1 MNDAMKI
8 QLTLNKSLITEAV
21 KAETYLRGNYVKAT
35 DQSGSTTTVGYRT
48 QAGDDEVDERKVDR
62 DIRYATEKLKTVF
75 VDYITPSA
83 TVKGDDMV
91 DSVNDANQFIIYNLT
106 VSQRWNGTLTDACA
120 RLSSR
125 YIQDCAT
132 MLWYQA
138 IGDKQQTEYYALLL
152 KNDEA
157 EVRKCFIKSPPE
169 APSLSYSTKIQFQQP
184 LMTDGSLH
192 LIEGDEEIITYTLD
206 DGAIDDIETRS
217 EEPSIVRTYLNNE
230 GKFVIK
236 ALRPGVS
243 TIVFFS
249 RHHDDV
255 RASFDCIVMSDLD
268 KESTDQHYGPDPI
281 FPHHP
286 YR

>member
-1 MNDAMKI
+1 MHI
-8 QLTLNKSLITEAV
+8 QLSLSKSLINEAV
-21 KAETYLRGNYVKAT
+21 KAETYLRGKYVRASAA
-35 DQSGSTTTVGYRT
+35 DGSTTNAAYTT

-62 DIRYATEKLKTVF
+62 DIRYASEKLKTVF
-75 VDYITPSA
+75 VDYITPTPTA
-83 TVKGDDMV
+83 KGDDMIGSS
-91 DSVNDANQFIIYNLT
+91 DKDGQIIYNLT
-106 VSQRWNGTLTDACA
+106 VSSRWNGSLTDACA

-138 IGDKQQTEYYALLL
+138 LGDKQQTEYYALLL
-152 KNDEA
+152 KNDET

-169 APSLSYSTKIQFQQP
+169 APALSYSSKIQFQQP

-192 LIEGDEEIITYTLD
+192 LVEGDDETITYTLD

-217 EEPSIVRTYLNNE
+217 EEPSIVRTCLNRE
-230 GKFVIK
+230 GRWCVK

-243 TIVFFS
+243 TIVFYS
-249 RHHDDV
+249 RHNDAV
-255 RASFDCIVMSDLD
+255 RASFDCIVMSDPD
-268 KESTDQHYGPDPI
+268 KEPPSPLGRAGERPRPL

>member
-1 MNDAMKI
+1 MQI
-8 QLTLNKSLITEAV
+8 QLTLSKPLISEAV
-21 KAETYLRGNYVKAT
+21 KAETYLRGKYVRASAT
-35 DQSGSTTTVGYRT
+35 DGSTTNAAYTT

-62 DIRYATEKLKTVF
+62 DIRYATERLKTIF
-75 VDYITPSA
+75 VDYITPSS
-83 TVKGDDMV
+83 TVKGDDMIGSSDKD
-91 DSVNDANQFIIYNLT
+91 DSIIYNLT
-106 VSQRWNGTLTDACA
+106 VSSRWNGTLTDACA

-152 KNDEA
+152 KQDET

-169 APSLSYSTKIQFQQP
+169 APSLSYPSKIQFQQP

-192 LIEGDEEIITYTLD
+192 LMEGDDETITYSLD
-206 DGAIDDIETRS
+206 ADAIDDIETRS
-217 EEPSIVRTYLNNE
+217 EEPSIVRTHLNRE
-230 GKFVIK
+230 GKWCLK

-243 TIVFFS
+243 EITFFS
-249 RHHDDV
+249 RHNDTV
-255 RASFDCIVMSDLD
+255 RASCDCIVMSDRD
-268 KESTDQHYGPDPI
+268 KEEVSPHVDPL